1 MVELLPTPKQ
11 TPLPV
16 KTWPTLKPS
25 TSETPHRMLPN
36 LRRAQS
42 LVTPPLS
49 PETSQFTASMVSST
63 VSATANVSDLPKSPS
78 EQQILPLS
86 KNPSLDNGLPLAN
99 GSSPPTSSQSQPNWK
114 RIGYRIFSRFIASE
128 QAFFMVRRFGALNAR
143 VALALQDEITQLEDR
158 LNWLDEYDV
167 DHVPD
172 KDYNNGTFRDDLN
185 EKRKALMQQ
194 EIPKKL
200 MEYNS
205 FINSCAQLFNRPT
218 VREQDRHEVEKFL
231 KVTHPRAID
240 DLESGYIDRHEDL
253 VAVHPKELSW
263 FRTVLEWTFVLR
275 LPVFRRQP
283 EELQKYDELRQGD
296 VIWPNDKRLERF
308 CSTVIAIVGLG
319 MLIGPLWILNFVTN
333 TEERLGVITGF
344 IALFFVLVAV
354 ATNARVFES
363 LAAAAAYSAVLM
375 VFLQMGT
382 GPG

>member
-1 MVELLPTPKQ
+1 
-11 TPLPV
+11 
-16 KTWPTLKPS
+16 
-25 TSETPHRMLPN
+25 
-36 LRRAQS
+36 
-42 LVTPPLS
+42 
-49 PETSQFTASMVSST
+49 MVSST

-200 MEYNS
+200 MEYS
-205 FINSCAQLFNRPT
+205 KPT
-218 VREQDRHEVEKFL
+218 
-231 KVTHPRAID
+231 P
-240 DLESGYIDRHEDL
+240 
-253 VAVHPKELSW
+253 
-263 FRTVLEWTFVLR
+263 
-275 LPVFRRQP
+275 
-283 EELQKYDELRQGD
+283 
-296 VIWPNDKRLERF
+296 
-308 CSTVIAIVGLG
+308 
-319 MLIGPLWILNFVTN
+319 
-333 TEERLGVITGF
+333 
-344 IALFFVLVAV
+344 
-354 ATNARVFES
+354 
-363 LAAAAAYSAVLM
+363 
-375 VFLQMGT
+375 
-382 GPG
+382 